1 MLEKYQQILIDK
13 GELYLRVKVRPG
25 APKTEF
31 KAVMDDETIKIDVA
45 AAPENGR
52 ANEELIGFLAKE
64 LGVGKKGVKVLS
76 GAADRLKLIKIIKL

>member
-1 MLEKYQQILIDK
+1 MLEKYQQTLTDK
-13 GELYLRVKVRPG
+13 GEVYLRIKARPG

-52 ANEELIGFLAKE
+52 ANEELISFLAKE
-64 LGVGKKGVKVLS
+64 LGVGKKDVKVLS
-76 GAADRLKLIKIIKL
+76 GAADRLKLIKIIKS